1 MRPVK
6 QPVNYFT
13 THEAA
18 AELRLHEKTVRRWLL
33 DGRLAGVRI
42 GKLWRIPTQAL
53 RELLDGKTAADE
65 IQAFCD
71 SSRAALSTR
80 R

>member
-1 MRPVK
+1 MRLVK

-13 THEAA
+13 PGEAA
-18 AELRLHEKTVRRWLL
+18 AELRLHEKTIRRMLL

-42 GKLWRIPTQAL
+42 GKMWRIPAQAM

-71 SSRAALSTR
+71 ESRAALSAR
-80 R
+80 